1 MKTLTREEIENLETN
16 NFIEAAI
23 KQDMLEQG
31 LDHIVTRFPPEPNGF
46 PHIGHIKAC
55 NIDYSMK
62 EKFGGYMNLRMD
74 DTNPLKESVE
84 YENAIIEALKWA
96 GFKWSKI
103 CYASDYYEKM
113 YECAVLLIKKGLAYV
128 DDIDAET
135 LSKYRG
141 SLTEPGKESPS
152 RNRSIEENLAMFQAM
167 RDGKYKDGEVVLRAK
182 IDMASPN
189 MNMRDPTLYRVL
201 RAHHYRTGD
210 KWCIYPMYDFAHPI
224 SDAIEGITHSLCD
237 LEFENH
243 RPLYDWVVRECEF
256 PNRPRQIEFS
266 RLNIQ
271 GTVTGKRYLR
281 KLVEDKLVTGWDDP
295 RLPTVSGLRNRGVP
309 SVALLDFV
317 KRIGISK
324 VDDAQISPEVLDS
337 CIRDILNT
345 TATRAMVVMDPI
357 KLTITNY
364 KDPDGEMLEFV
375 DNPNDEDS
383 ASHWMKFGPNIYIE
397 REDFMIDPP
406 GKYHRLKPDGYVRL
420 RGAYI
425 VKCNDY
431 VCDADG
437 NVVEVL
443 CTYEPAS
450 RSGNDTSGIKVK
462 GTIHWVNAD
471 DCDDIYI
478 QELDSLV
485 KPGVVFDGDW
495 DIAFNSNS
503 LRVVR
508 AKAERF
514 VLTRTKGTHFQF
526 VRKGYYYMTTMDG
539 MIIFNSTASL
549 KEGFKINK

>member
-1 MKTLTREEIENLETN
+1 MKTLTREEIENIETT

-84 YENAIIEALKWA
+84 YENAIIEALKWC
-96 GFKWSKI
+96 GFKWSRI
-103 CYASDYYEKM
+103 CYASDYYEQM
-113 YECAVLLIKKGLAYV
+113 YDCAVLLIKKGLAYV

-135 LSKYRG
+135 LSRYRG
-141 SLTEPGKESPS
+141 SLTEPGTESPS
-152 RNRSIEENLAMFQAM
+152 RSRSIEENLRMFQDM
-167 RDGKYKDGEVVLRAK
+167 RDGKYDDGEVVLRAK

-201 RAHHYRTGD
+201 RANHYRTGD

-224 SDAIEGITHSLCD
+224 SDAIEGITHSMCD
-237 LEFENH
+237 LDFENH

-256 PNRPRQIEFS
+256 ANPPRQIEFS

-295 RLPTVSGLRNRGVP
+295 RLPTISGLRNRGVP
-309 SVALLDFV
+309 SVALIDFV
-317 KRIGISK
+317 KRVGVTK
-324 VDDAQISPEVLDS
+324 VEDALISPEVLDS

-364 KDPDGEMLEFV
+364 NNIDGEMLEFV
-375 DNPNDEDS
+375 DNPNNEDS
-383 ASHWMKFGPNIYIE
+383 DTHWMKFGRNLYIE

-431 VCDADG
+431 IRDANG
-437 NVVEVL
+437 NVTEVL

-450 RSGNDTSGIKVK
+450 KSGNDPSGIKDK

-478 QELDSLV
+478 QELSSLV

-495 DIAFNSNS
+495 DIAFNTDS

-508 AKAERF
+508 AKAEKF
-514 VLTRTKGTHFQF
+514 VLTR
-526 VRKGYYYMTTMDG
+526 
-539 MIIFNSTASL
+539 
-549 KEGFKINK
+549 